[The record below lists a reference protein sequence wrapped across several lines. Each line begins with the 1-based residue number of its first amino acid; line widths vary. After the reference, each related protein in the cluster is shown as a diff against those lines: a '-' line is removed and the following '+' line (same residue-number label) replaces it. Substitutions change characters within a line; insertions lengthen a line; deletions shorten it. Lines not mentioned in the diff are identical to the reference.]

1 MKRVLVFTSQSCS
14 TLFTICSA
22 IGWASW
28 RYSLNCSSEHSTGTP
43 CANAFSGASGQNDF
57 TKERAWLTHA
67 TCASVRNLTTFFG
80 APRSHSS
87 KGRSP
92 ASPSSCRSMMST
104 SFLVAPLRSS
114 SSFCRCSFS
123 SPSVLICCRQSAN
136 FCSVLVITFYSF
148 STSCV
153 Q

>member
-22 IGWASW
+22 TGWAAW
-28 RYSLNCSSEHSTGTP
+28 RYSLNCSSEHSTATP
-43 CANAFSGASGQNDF
+43 YANASSRASGQKDF
-57 TKERAWLTHA
+57 TKERAWLTH
-67 TCASVRNLTTFFG
+67 TTGASVRNLTTFCG

-92 ASPSSCRSMMST
+92 ALPSSCGSTMST
-104 SFLVAPLRSS
+104 SFLAAPLRSS

-123 SPSVLICCRQSAN
+123 SPSVLIC
-136 FCSVLVITFYSF
+136 
-148 STSCV
+148 
-153 Q
+153 